1 MTAVEQARSVPF
13 VDLGA
18 QYAEIES
25 EVNAAIAGVLQR
37 GDFILGEGVRRFE
50 TEFADY
56 CDAKHGIGVDSGTS
70 ALELA
75 VRAFGIGPG
84 DEVITAANTFIAT
97 ALSITH
103 AGAIPVLVD
112 VDPVNYTI
120 NPDLIE
126 AAITE
131 RTKAIIPVHL
141 YGHPADM
148 DRIMEIARKH
158 NLAVIE
164 DASQAHGASY
174 KGSRVG
180 SIGHAAAFSLYPA
193 KNLGAY
199 GDAGIVVT
207 NDAEI
212 AETVALLRN
221 YGSKEKYR
229 HDVPGFNRRL
239 DTLQAEVL
247 SIKLRHLDRW
257 NAARQDHARRYGE
270 LLGSVT
276 GDVVLPTTSPWAD
289 PVFHVYV
296 IQTAERERLRTELA
310 EQHISTVVHY
320 PVPIHLQ
327 PAYAALG
334 QSSGDFPVTEVAADR
349 IISLPMFAE
358 LTERDLAAVANEVRA
373 FVHRGQSG

>member
-1 MTAVEQARSVPF
+1 VTTAEQTRSVSF

-25 EVNAAIAGVLQR
+25 EVNAAIGGVLRR

-50 TEFADY
+50 AEFAAY
-56 CDAKHGIGVDSGTS
+56 CDATHGIGVDSGTS

-75 VRAFGIGPG
+75 VRAFDIGPG

-103 AGAIPVLVD
+103 AGATPVFVD
-112 VDPVNYTI
+112 VDPVTYTI
-120 NPDLIE
+120 DPGLIE
-126 AAITE
+126 ASITE
-131 RTKAIIPVHL
+131 QTKAIIPVHL

-148 DRIMEIARKH
+148 DPIMEIARKH
-158 NLAVIE
+158 DLAVIE
-164 DASQAHGASY
+164 DASQAHGARY
-174 KGSRVG
+174 KGARVG

-207 NDAEI
+207 SDVAI

-221 YGSKEKYR
+221 YGSREKYR
-229 HDVPGFNRRL
+229 HLVPGFNRRL
-239 DTLQAEVL
+239 DTMQAEVL
-247 SIKLRHLDRW
+247 LVKLPYLDDW
-257 NAARQDHARRYGE
+257 NAARRDHALYYGNLFSE
-270 LLGSVT
+270 VA
-276 GDVVLPTTSPWAD
+276 GDLVIPTVRPWAE

-296 IQTAERERLRTELA
+296 IQVAGRDRLISELA
-310 EQHISTVVHY
+310 DRSISTVVHY

-334 QSSGDFPVTEVAADR
+334 YGVGDFPVTEAAADR
-349 IISLPMFAE
+349 IVSLPMFAE
-358 LTERDLAAVANEVRA
+358 IGQNDIEFVGENVAA
-373 FVHRGQSG
+373 FVRERAGI

>member
-1 MTAVEQARSVPF
+1 VTTVEQTRIVPF

-18 QYAEIES
+18 QYAEIKS
-25 EVNAAIAGVLQR
+25 EVNAAIGGVLQR

-50 TEFADY
+50 AEFASY
-56 CDAKHGIGVDSGTS
+56 CGVLHGIGVDSGTS

-75 VRAFGIGPG
+75 IRAFDIGVG

-97 ALSITH
+97 ALSVTH
-103 AGAIPVLVD
+103 AGATPVFVD
-112 VDPVNYTI
+112 IDPATYTI
-120 NPDLIE
+120 DPDLIE
-126 AAITE
+126 ASITE

-148 DRIMEIARKH
+148 DRIMEIAGKH
-158 NLAVIE
+158 DLAVIE
-164 DASQAHGASY
+164 DASQAHGARY
-174 KGSRVG
+174 KGARVG

-207 NDAEI
+207 SDAEI

-229 HDVPGFNRRL
+229 HLVPGFNRRL
-239 DTLQAEVL
+239 DTMQAVVL
-247 SIKLRHLDRW
+247 SVKLRYLDGW
-257 NAARQDHARRYGE
+257 NAARRDHALHYGN
-270 LLGSVT
+270 LFGNAT
-276 GDVVLPTTSPWAD
+276 GDLVIPRVTPWAD

-296 IQTAERERLRTELA
+296 IQVAERDRLISELA
-310 EQHISTVVHY
+310 DRSVSTVVHY

-334 QSSGDFPVTEVAADR
+334 YGAGDFPVTEAAADR
-349 IISLPMFAE
+349 IVSLPMFAE
-358 LTERDLAAVANEVRA
+358 ISQNDIEFVAEAVATFVREKA
-373 FVHRGQSG
+373 GT

>member
-1 MTAVEQARSVPF
+1 MTTVEQTRIVPF

-18 QYAEIES
+18 QYAEIKS
-25 EVNAAIAGVLQR
+25 EVNAAIGGVLQR

-50 TEFADY
+50 AEFAAY
-56 CDAKHGIGVDSGTS
+56 CDAEHGIGVDSGTS

-75 VRAFGIGPG
+75 IRAFDIGVG

-97 ALSITH
+97 ALSVTH
-103 AGAIPVLVD
+103 AGATPVFVD
-112 VDPVNYTI
+112 IDPATYTI
-120 NPDLIE
+120 DPDLIE
-126 AAITE
+126 ASITE

-148 DRIMEIARKH
+148 DRIMEIAGKH
-158 NLAVIE
+158 DLAVIE
-164 DASQAHGASY
+164 DASQAHGARY
-174 KGSRVG
+174 KGARVG

-207 NDAEI
+207 SDAEI

-229 HDVPGFNRRL
+229 HLVPGFNRRL
-239 DTLQAEVL
+239 DTMQAVVL
-247 SIKLRHLDRW
+247 SVKLRYLDGW
-257 NAARQDHARRYGE
+257 NAARRDHALHYGN
-270 LLGSVT
+270 LLGNAAGDLVIPRVT
-276 GDVVLPTTSPWAD
+276 PWAD

-296 IQTAERERLRTELA
+296 IQVAERDRLISELA
-310 EQHISTVVHY
+310 DRSVSTVVHY

-334 QSSGDFPVTEVAADR
+334 YGAGDFPVTEAAADR
-349 IISLPMFAE
+349 IVSLPMFAE
-358 LTERDLAAVANEVRA
+358 ISQNDIEFVAEAVATFVREKA
-373 FVHRGQSG
+373 GT

>member
-18 QYAEIES
+18 QYTEIES
-25 EVNAAIAGVLQR
+25 EVNAAIGGVLRR

-50 TEFADY
+50 TEFASY
-56 CDAKHGIGVDSGTS
+56 CEVKHGIGVDSGTS

-75 VRAFGIGPG
+75 IRAFGIGPG

-103 AGAIPVLVD
+103 AGATPVLVD
-112 VDPVNYTI
+112 VDPINYTI
-120 NPDLIE
+120 DPDLVE

-131 RTKAIIPVHL
+131 RTSAIIPVHL

-164 DASQAHGASY
+164 DASQAHGARY

-207 NDAEI
+207 SDAEI
-212 AETVALLRN
+212 AERIALLRN

-229 HDVPGFNRRL
+229 HDLPGFNRRL
-239 DTLQAEVL
+239 DTMQAEVL
-247 SIKLRHLDRW
+247 SVKLRYLDGW
-257 NAARQDHARRYGE
+257 NSARRDHAMDYE
-270 LLGSVT
+270 NHLSDVT
-276 GDVVLPTTSPWAD
+276 GDLVIPRVSAWAE

-296 IQTAERERLRTELA
+296 IQVADRDRLRLELDKH
-310 EQHISTVVHY
+310 HISTVVHY

-327 PAYAALG
+327 PAYADLG
-334 QSSGDFPVTEVAADR
+334 HFSGDFPVTESAADR
-349 IISLPMFAE
+349 IVSLPMFPE
-358 LTERDLAAVANEVRA
+358 LSERDLELVAREVRA
-373 FVHRGQSG
+373 AVDSGQTG